1 MQQCSEYFSFALKQ
15 PRVLFLVYFVLSLIK
30 SKVINQNSFGGELYL
45 FFSLV
50 LFLKGFRD
58 VLRVSQ
64 LT

>member
-1 MQQCSEYFSFALKQ
+1 MQQCSEYSLVRIKTATSI
-15 PRVLFLVYFVLSLIK
+15 FLVYFVLSLIK
-30 SKVINQNSFGGELYL
+30 SKVIIQNSFGGELYL

-50 LFLKGFRD
+50 LFFRGFRD